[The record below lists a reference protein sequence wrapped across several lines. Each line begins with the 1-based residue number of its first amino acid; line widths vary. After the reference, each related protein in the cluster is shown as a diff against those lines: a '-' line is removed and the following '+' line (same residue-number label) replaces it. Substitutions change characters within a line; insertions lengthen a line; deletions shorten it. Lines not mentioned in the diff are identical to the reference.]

1 MATKDFAEKIY
12 SLRTARGLSQK
23 ELGDLLGV
31 SNKAVSKWET
41 GDSMPKTATLVKIA
55 DTFGIDISELMGAET
70 RDPLPDNTAQLD
82 SLKAENALLRSQIT
96 ASDKHKKRRTVAAV
110 IIGIVAIACAGIFA
124 FLTGT
129 SADNKG
135 IKDLGKDGTYV
146 DFAGKKFE
154 PFGPL
159 DELVYKE
166 TLNYHVFSDTKEAKY
181 TDSIGTK
188 SKILINCDSYYDF
201 IGIEQGSKNYFY
213 IADDAHIRIDKK
225 TINNIYF
232 NYGDS
237 VSKTD
242 NSGGFD
248 YVVTAKEGFDDCF
261 ADFYKDKKET
271 ADKRAAE
278 LFMGNKGFSVEIE
291 FDEEHDFRRFKIGEF
306 FLGKDDRVYF
316 YDYSDAKTYD
326 VGKEMAE
333 YVKGN

>member
-1 MATKDFAEKIY
+1 MTNREFAEKIY
-12 SLRTARGLSQK
+12 SIRTAQGLSQK
-23 ELGDLLGV
+23 ELGDMLGV

-55 DTFGIDISELMGAET
+55 ETFNVDIGELMGGEQKETAPDKSAE
-70 RDPLPDNTAQLD
+70 LN
-82 SLKAENALLRSQIT
+82 SLKTENALLRSQLT
-96 ASDKHKKRRTVAAV
+96 AGAKRKKFGIFAAV
-110 IIGIVAIACAGIFA
+110 IICIAAIAFAGLFA
-124 FLTGT
+124 FFTGS

-135 IKDLGKDGTYV
+135 IKDLGKDGTCV
-146 DFAGKKFE
+146 EFAGKKFE
-154 PFGPL
+154 PFELL

-166 TLNYHVFSDTKEAKY
+166 TLNYYVFSDTKEAKY
-181 TDSIGTK
+181 TDSSGTK

-201 IGIEQGSKNYFY
+201 ISVEQGSKNYFY
-213 IADDAHIRIDKK
+213 ISDDAHIRIDKK

-326 VGKEMAE
+326 VGKEMAK
-333 YVKGN
+333 YVKGD